1 MPTKLDSLV
10 VTVVGPDR
18 PGLVSRLSEC
28 GRSHG
33 ASWEESRMASLA
45 GQFAGIV
52 HFVVPSERA
61 AALTDALQAL
71 QSSGLSVVV
80 AAGTT
85 PVPAAGR
92 TLKLE
97 LVGQDRPGIV
107 RDISRALADLGVS
120 IEELETELSSA
131 AMSGEHLFNAKAVL
145 VVPPDVRTAQL
156 RSVLEALANE
166 LMVDVALAE
175 PASP

>member
-1 MPTKLDSLV
+1 MLDSLV

-18 PGLVSRLSEC
+18 PGLVSLISEC
-28 GRSHG
+28 GKTHG

-52 HFVVPSERA
+52 HFVVPAERA
-61 AALTDALQAL
+61 AELTAALQHL
-71 QSSGLSVVV
+71 QSRDLRVVV
-80 AAGTT
+80 ATGTAAQF
-85 PVPAAGR
+85 PAADSGR
-92 TLKLE
+92 ALKLD

-120 IEELETELSSA
+120 IHELETELSSA

-145 VVPPDVRTAQL
+145 YVPPQVRTAEL
-156 RSVLEALANE
+156 RRVLEALANE
-166 LMVDVALAE
+166 LMVDIALDE
-175 PASP
+175 TK

>member
-1 MPTKLDSLV
+1 MLDSLV

-18 PGLVSRLSEC
+18 PGLVSRISEC

-61 AALTDALQAL
+61 ASLTAALNAL

-80 AAGTT
+80 VAGNPAT
-85 PVPAAGR
+85 PAIGR
-92 TLKLE
+92 ILKLD

-120 IEELETELSSA
+120 IEELETELTSA
-131 AMSGEHLFNAKAVL
+131 AMSGEHLFNATAVL

-156 RSVLEALANE
+156 RAVLEALANE
-166 LMVDVALAE
+166 LMVDIALAE
-175 PASP
+175 PTSA

>member
-1 MPTKLDSLV
+1 MLDSLV

-18 PGLVSRLSEC
+18 PGLVSRISEC
-28 GRSHG
+28 GQAHG
-33 ASWEESRMASLA
+33 ASWEDSWMASLA

-52 HFVVPSERA
+52 HFVVPADRR
-61 AALTDALQAL
+61 AALTEALQAL

-80 AAGTT
+80 VAGTAT
-85 PVPAAGR
+85 APPAGR
-92 TLKLE
+92 RLKLE

-145 VVPPDVRTAQL
+145 IVPPEVRTAQL
-156 RSVLEALANE
+156 RTVLEALANE
-166 LMVDVALAE
+166 LMVDVSLAE
-175 PASP
+175 SAPA